1 MLVNML
7 YFMVKSYLSS
17 LALFVSLFVRVLL
30 RPVSSLPTPSKFFML
45 FPKTIKFFCGL
56 FCSAQ
61 IAMAAV
67 SPHPN
72 VTWSA
77 EVAESERTH
86 IQIAA
91 DADFSELV
99 DRDVIDQVARYVP
112 DQALAPGAYYW
123 RVKSA
128 AGKLQQGQFVVDAP
142 EHVIEIPLGSGM
154 AEIRAALQQA
164 QAQSSTLIRF
174 EPGHYDLH
182 PAYEGTVFDI
192 EATENLIIDGQGASF
207 DIHAIARL
215 ARVRFSKHITLR
227 NFTADYAVPIYTAA
241 RVDTIAADGTLELT
255 LWPGCVPPESVPR
268 FMEEQRGLFS
278 DPTYPR
284 MAQDVPLLVYM
295 KAAWESLGEN
305 RYRLQA
311 KKPSELRNV
320 KTGMV
325 YICAPRYQ
333 AQGIEIYNTDDIT
346 FADVT
351 TYYLPGI
358 GVVTNFAHDLKLI
371 RLQLLRREDRLLG
384 VQNGG
389 TNLHGARIGP
399 WVEGCRFENTGDDN
413 NHISSLVLTPLAQPK
428 PNEVVIDQNQPG
440 TQVLSAD
447 MDIRVGDRL
456 AFFQRL
462 QGTLLAEATVVSAT
476 VGKQSTSV
484 VLDRELPELKLSRPV
499 KNFPKLEVTQVYN
512 LSRACGNFVFRNN
525 SFVRG
530 RRIGILLKSGPGLV
544 ENNEFRELG
553 AGGIEIWNAPFEGLH
568 AHDVLIQNNRFV
580 GNGVAWRNLNSWP
593 AIWSAIFGGKS
604 PQPLHRNIRIL
615 NNEFVDCAG
624 PAMHMADVDGL
635 VIEGNRITNPSS
647 RGVRAEQTR
656 PASESIATKNVRNAS
671 VSGNAI
677 EDFRFSKEV
686 NQ

>member
-1 MLVNML
+1 MSVKLLCFMVRLYLSILAMLVNL
-7 YFMVKSYLSS
+7 LIRAPFRLAPPLPSPSLS
-17 LALFVSLFVRVLL
+17 
-30 RPVSSLPTPSKFFML
+30 FML
-45 FPKTIKFFCGL
+45 IPKALKWSCGL

-72 VTWSA
+72 VTWTA
-77 EVAESERTH
+77 DATQPERTH
-86 IQIAA
+86 IQIAS
-91 DADFSELV
+91 DTDFSELV

-112 DQALAPGAYYW
+112 EQALTPGAYYW

-128 AGKLQQGQFVVDAP
+128 VGVEQQGQFVVDAP
-142 EHVIEIPLGSGM
+142 EYVIEIPLGSGM
-154 AEIRAALQQA
+154 VEIRAALALAKEQP
-164 QAQSSTLIRF
+164 STLIRF

-182 PAYEGTVFDI
+182 PAHEGTVFDV
-192 EATENLIIDGQGASF
+192 EATENLIIDGQGATF

-227 NFTADYAVPIYTAA
+227 NFTVDYAVPIHTAA
-241 RVDTIAADGTLELT
+241 RVDTIAPDGTMELT
-255 LWPGCVPPESVPR
+255 LWSGCVPPESVPR
-268 FMEEQRGLFS
+268 FMEEKRGLFS

-284 MAQDVPLLVYM
+284 IAQDVPLLVYM
-295 KAAWESLGEN
+295 KAAWEPLGED

-311 KKPSELRNV
+311 QKPSELRNV
-320 KTGMV
+320 KPGMV
-325 YICAPRYQ
+325 YVCAPRYK
-333 AQGIEIYNTDDIT
+333 AQGIEIFNTDDIT

-358 GVVTNFAHDLKLI
+358 GVVTNFVNDLKLI

-389 TNLHGARIGP
+389 TNIHGARIGP

-428 PNEVVIDQNQPG
+428 PNEVVIGKNQPG
-440 TQVLSAD
+440 TRVLSSD
-447 MDIRVGDRL
+447 MDIRAGDHL

-462 QGTLLAEATVVSAT
+462 QGTLLAEAKVLSAT
-476 VGKQSTSV
+476 VGKKSTRV
-484 VLDRELPELKLSRPV
+484 VLDREVPELTLGGPGQ
-499 KNFPKLEVTQVYN
+499 NFPKLEVTQVYN

-530 RRIGILLKSGPGLV
+530 RRIGMLLKSGPGLV

-553 AGGIEIWNAPFEGLH
+553 GGGIEIWNAPFEGLH
-568 AHDVLIQNNRFV
+568 AHDVLIQNNRFL
-580 GNGVAWRNLNSWP
+580 GNGVAWRNRNAWP
-593 AIWSAIFGGKS
+593 AIWSGIFGGKS

-635 VIEGNRITNPSS
+635 VIEGNRITNPGG

-656 PASESIATKNVRNAS
+656 PASESIETKNVRNAS
-671 VSGNAI
+671 ISGNTI
-677 EDFRFSKEV
+677 DDFRFSKDI

>member
-17 LALFVSLFVRVLL
+17 LAVFVSLFVLVLI
-30 RPVSSLPTPSKFFML
+30 RPVPSLPTPSKFFML
-45 FPKTIKFFCGL
+45 FPKTIKCFFGL
-56 FCSAQ
+56 FWSAQ

-72 VTWSA
+72 VTWSVEA
-77 EVAESERTH
+77 TQSERTH

-154 AEIRAALQQA
+154 TEIRAALQQA

-174 EPGHYDLH
+174 EAGHYDLH
-182 PAYEGTVFDI
+182 PAHEGTVFDI

-215 ARVRFSKHITLR
+215 ARVCFSKHITLR
-227 NFTADYAVPIYTAA
+227 NFTVDYAVPVYTAA
-241 RVDTIAADGTLELT
+241 RVDAIAADGTMELT
-255 LWPGCVPPESVPR
+255 LWPGCVPPESVSR
-268 FMEEQRGLFS
+268 FMEEQRGLFI
-278 DPTYPR
+278 DPDYPR
-284 MAQDVPLLVYM
+284 LAADVPILVYM
-295 KAAWESLGEN
+295 TAAWESLGEN

-311 KKPSELRNV
+311 KNPSELRNV
-320 KTGMV
+320 NPGMV
-325 YICAPRYQ
+325 YVCAPRYK

-389 TNLHGARIGP
+389 TNMHGARIGP

-428 PNEVVIDQNQPG
+428 PNEVVIGMNQPG
-440 TQVLSAD
+440 TRVLSAD
-447 MDIRVGDRL
+447 MDIRAGDHL

-462 QGTLLAEATVVSAT
+462 QGSLLAEATVLSAT
-476 VGKQSTSV
+476 VGKKSTRV
-484 VLDRELPELKLSRPV
+484 VLDRELPELTLGGPGQ
-499 KNFPKLEVTQVYN
+499 NFPKLEVTQVYN

-544 ENNEFRELG
+544 ANNEFRELG
-553 AGGIEIWNAPFEGLH
+553 GGGIEIWNAPFEGLH
-568 AHDVLIQNNRFV
+568 AHDVLIQNNRFI
-580 GNGVAWRNLNSWP
+580 GNGVAWRNRNSWP

-635 VIEGNRITNPSS
+635 VIEGNRITNPGG

-656 PASESIATKNVRNAS
+656 PASESIETKNVRNAS
-671 VSGNAI
+671 ITGNTI
-677 EDFRFSKEV
+677 EDFRFSKDM
-686 NQ
+686 NP

>member
-1 MLVNML
+1 
-7 YFMVKSYLSS
+7 
-17 LALFVSLFVRVLL
+17 
-30 RPVSSLPTPSKFFML
+30 ML
-45 FPKTIKFFCGL
+45 FCKTIKWFCGL
-56 FCSAQ
+56 FCLAQ
-61 IAMAAV
+61 IATAAV

-72 VTWSA
+72 VTWTA
-77 EVAESERTH
+77 DVTESERTH
-86 IQIAA
+86 IQIAV

-99 DRDVIDQVARYVP
+99 DRDVIDYVARYVP
-112 DQALAPGAYYW
+112 EQALAPGAYYW

-128 AGKLQQGQFVVDAP
+128 AGVEQQGQFSVDAP

-154 AEIRAALQQA
+154 VEIRAALALAKEQP
-164 QAQSSTLIRF
+164 STLIRF
-174 EPGHYDLH
+174 EAGHYDLH
-182 PAYEGTVFDI
+182 PAHEGTVLDI
-192 EATENLIIDGQGASF
+192 EATENLIIDGQGATF

-227 NFTADYAVPIYTAA
+227 NFTVDYAVPVYTAA
-241 RVDTIAADGTLELT
+241 RVDTIAADGTMELT
-255 LWPGCVPPESVPR
+255 LWPGCVPPESVER
-268 FMEEQRGLFS
+268 FMEEQRGLFI
-278 DPTYPR
+278 DPDYPR
-284 MAQDVPLLVYM
+284 LAADVPILVYM
-295 KAAWESLGEN
+295 TAAWESLGDN

-320 KTGMV
+320 KPGMAYV
-325 YICAPRYQ
+325 CAPRYK
-333 AQGIEIYNTDDIT
+333 AQGIEIFNTDDIT

-358 GVVTNFAHDLKLI
+358 GVVTNFANDLKLI

-389 TNLHGARIGP
+389 TNMHGARIGP

-428 PNEVVIDQNQPG
+428 PNEVVVGMNQPG
-440 TQVLSAD
+440 TRVLSAD
-447 MDIRVGDRL
+447 MDIRAGDHL

-462 QGTLLAEATVVSAT
+462 QGTLLAEAKVLSAT
-476 VGKQSTSV
+476 VGKKSTHV
-484 VLDRELPELKLSRPV
+484 VLDREVPELTLGEPRE
-499 KNFPKLEVTQVYN
+499 NFPKLDVTQVYN

-553 AGGIEIWNAPFEGLH
+553 GGGIEIWNAPFEGLY
-568 AHDVLIQNNRFV
+568 AHEVLIQSNRFV
-580 GNGVAWRNLNSWP
+580 GNGVAWRNRNSWP
-593 AIWSAIFGGKS
+593 AIWSGIFGGKS

-624 PAMHMADVDGL
+624 PAMHMADVNGL
-635 VIEGNRITNPSS
+635 VIEGNRMTNPGNRS
-647 RGVRAEQTR
+647 VRAEQTH
-656 PASESIATKNVRNAS
+656 PAQESIETKNVRNAS
-671 VSGNAI
+671 IADNTI
-677 EDFRFSKEV
+677 KDFRFPEASEG
-686 NQ
+686 N